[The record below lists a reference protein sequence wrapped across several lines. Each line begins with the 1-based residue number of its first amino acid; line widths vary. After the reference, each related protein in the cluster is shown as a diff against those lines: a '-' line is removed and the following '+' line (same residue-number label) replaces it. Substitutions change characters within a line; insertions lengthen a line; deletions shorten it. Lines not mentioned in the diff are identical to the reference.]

1 VRLLDEQR
9 LLLLVLLPT
18 SHARND
24 YDNIISMNKSIDL
37 QANATVPAGA
47 TIRLTVEYRSKTK
60 QISHFHFFQ
69 LNSD

>member
-1 VRLLDEQR
+1 
-9 LLLLVLLPT
+9 
-18 SHARND
+18 
-24 YDNIISMNKSIDL
+24 MNKSIDL